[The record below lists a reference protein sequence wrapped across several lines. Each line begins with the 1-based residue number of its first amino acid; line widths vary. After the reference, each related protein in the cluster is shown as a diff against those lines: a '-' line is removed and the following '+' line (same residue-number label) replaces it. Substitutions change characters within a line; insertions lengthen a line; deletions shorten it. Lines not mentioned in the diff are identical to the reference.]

1 MEYNAI
7 IDSTNQSSFFTSVSS
22 TLSSWSSSL
31 QKETEQSFPG
41 TMKRFGDLT
50 QLVQQK
56 AREFPS
62 NIANLPSALEAE
74 HQQFVKGNLVSKNG
88 RSELVAPWQ
97 GYGAYEKR
105 IKQRVLALSKDER
118 NLTIPPPE
126 DTSFQFDIKAY
137 SQSAAAALKYDP
149 ELAKLRFRLVPQH
162 VTEPT
167 FWRNYFYRVTLE
179 KQAALSST
187 DIDPNDTSEEPQD
200 VLFDYAASDDEED
213 NTEQEKK
220 SQPKPAI
227 QKDQPSEEKKDENK
241 NTASLDTKPDDRN
254 TSSEPKTTATTTT
267 ESKDYDGMEEWERE
281 LRKAA
286 GEF

>member
-1 MEYNAI
+1 
-7 IDSTNQSSFFTSVSS
+7 
-22 TLSSWSSSL
+22 
-31 QKETEQSFPG
+31 
-41 TMKRFGDLT
+41 MKRFEDLT

-62 NIANLPSALEAE
+62 NLANLPSTLEAE
-74 HQQFVKGNLVSKNG
+74 REQFVKGNIVSKHG

-105 IKQRVLALSKDER
+105 IKQRILALSKDER

-149 ELAKLRFRLVPQH
+149 ELAKLRFQLVPQH

-179 KQAALSST
+179 KQAVLSST
-187 DIDPNDTSEEPQD
+187 DIDPNDSPEEPHD
-200 VLFDYAASDDEED
+200 VLFDYAASDDEQD
-213 NTEQEKK
+213 NTEHV
-220 SQPKPAI
+220 
-227 QKDQPSEEKKDENK
+227 QKDQPSEEKKKDDGSKMQKDQPSAEEKKGDDK
-241 NTASLDTKPDDRN
+241 NAAPLDTKHDDHN
-254 TSSEPKTTATTTT
+254 TLSEPATTS
-267 ESKDYDGMEEWERE
+267 ESKNDDDMEEWERE
-281 LRKAA
+281 LRKEAL
-286 GEF
+286 GLS